1 MSIRNSVSFLTATGE
16 DRCSDRP
23 SSETADLRNQEEI
36 CLQRVL
42 NSVTFSRS
50 PRLARLLSYVCS
62 KRFAGETADLKEY
75 TIAVE
80 LLGRPVDFQTKED
93 ASIRVDMNRL
103 RRQLEKYY
111 RGEGKRDEMVISIP
125 SGQYVPLFERKPV
138 PPLEPAEAKTGSGS
152 FLLPV
157 PPIRRP
163 RLSWL
168 FLAAGLCLGAIVT
181 VVLQRAPI
189 DFFTLA
195 NTQPDSSPGVSL
207 PRPSP
212 LPAGPEVRIL
222 SGARALQYVDKF
234 GATWSGDTYFAGGL
248 GLTYPDAYGS
258 LPQDDGL
265 WRNVREG
272 DFEYKIP
279 LSPGV
284 YELHLY
290 FIEMVYGTENEGGG
304 EGSRE
309 FCVFANNKHI
319 LAMFDIVSDAGGSR
333 IPDMKVF
340 TDILPAS
347 DGFLHLRFESKK
359 SKAVVSRVEILPGIP
374 GKMRPVRIA
383 CRAASYTDAK
393 GVTWSGDQFF
403 QGGRIAVRAAEGN
416 QDPGLYASERYGHF
430 RYTVP
435 VAPGRYSVRLHFFE
449 GYKSISNADMW
460 HSGPR
465 LFDVFCNGEA
475 LLRDFSIEKA
485 AGGPSRALTRTFQNV
500 KANAQGKLILDFV
513 PIKNYAC
520 LNALEVVP
528 EG

>member
-1 MSIRNSVSFLTATGE
+1 MSNRSSLPLLTPSPE
-16 DRCSDRP
+16 DDCPIDHGRSLE
-23 SSETADLRNQEEI
+23 ETYLRK
-36 CLQRVL
+36 VL
-42 NSVTFSRS
+42 DSVTFSRS
-50 PRLARLLSYVCS
+50 PRLARLLEYLCG
-62 KRFAGETADLKEY
+62 KRFAGEAGELKEY

-80 LLGRPVDFQTKED
+80 LLGRPIDFQAKED

-111 RGEGKRDEMVISIP
+111 RGEGKADELIISIP
-125 SGQYVPLFERKPV
+125 SGQYVPLFEQKPGV
-138 PPLEPAEAKTGSGS
+138 CCPTVETG
-152 FLLPV
+152 LNNQLVELPV
-157 PPIRRP
+157 PMRQRP

-168 FLAAGLCLGAIVT
+168 LLAAGLCLGVLVT
-181 VVLQRAPI
+181 ISLQRLPL
-189 DFFTLA
+189 DSFTFA
-195 NTQPDSSPGVSL
+195 DSRAEGAMPASVRLPSPGL
-207 PRPSP
+207 PG
-212 LPAGPEVRIL
+212 AEIRIL
-222 SGARALQYVDKF
+222 AGTRELQHVDKF
-234 GATWSGDTYFAGGL
+234 GATWRGDTFYKGGL
-248 GLTYPDAYGS
+248 GLTYPGSYES
-258 LPQDDGL
+258 LPQNNQL

-272 DFEYKIP
+272 DFEYQIP
-279 LSPGV
+279 LAPGA

-340 TDILPAS
+340 TNITPAS
-347 DGFLHLRFESKK
+347 DGILHLRFESKK
-359 SKAVVSRVEILPGIP
+359 SKAVVSRIEILPGIP

-383 CRAASYTDAK
+383 CREDSYTDRD
-393 GVTWSGDQFF
+393 GTTWSADRFF
-403 QGGRIAVRAAEGN
+403 RGGRLALRPASGN
-416 QDPGLYASERYGHF
+416 AKAGLYAGERYGHF

-435 VAPGRYSVRLHFFE
+435 VAPGSYAIRLHFFQ
-449 GYKSISNADMW
+449 GYQPVSNAEMF
-460 HSGPR
+460 HTGAR

-485 AGGPSRALTRTFQNV
+485 SGGTSHAVTKTFRNV

-520 LNALEVVP
+520 LTALEIVQ
-528 EG
+528 E